1 MLCSDPHGGAGRTS
15 HHLQKWALMSF
26 TGGQMPI
33 NNEVSRAKVAEAE
46 ADAARYSRLHGGDVD
61 PPPPGKVRR
70 GLQWLRSLLS
80 HHRAN

>member
-1 MLCSDPHGGAGRTS
+1 
-15 HHLQKWALMSF
+15 MSF

-33 NNEVSRAKVAEAE
+33 HNEVSRAKVAEAE

-61 PPPPGKVRR
+61 PPPPRKARG

-80 HHRAN
+80 RHRAN